1 MSRSRAFYFTA
12 IVLMGLTAGAA
23 NAQQERDAIEIIR
36 AQINTDRQAVVALNM
51 NLSAEQSEAFWPV
64 YREYHAER
72 DELMDTRVRL
82 LTEFSATSMGMTAE
96 QASQILDDA
105 LKLEK
110 KLVELKRNYRSKFEK
125 VLAPRAT
132 LRYYQVENKLD
143 TIINFELAS
152 VVPLRQ

>member
-12 IVLMGLTAGAA
+12 IVLMGLTAGTA

-82 LTEFSATSMGMTAE
+82 LTEFRDNYMGMTAE

-110 KLVELKRNYRSKFEK
+110 KLVELKRKYRSKFEK